1 MLKPDRVAAPRGPRP
16 DPDSDTSAEHIV
28 RLRDVSK
35 RYNTRSSG
43 VVTALEDVSVDV
55 KTNEFVTIVG
65 PSGCGKSTVMKIAGG
80 IIEPSSGSI
89 EFNGRPLLKPSP
101 EIGMVFQKATL
112 MPWRTVLQN
121 VLFPIEML
129 GLPLSDYQ
137 AEARALIDMVG
148 LHGFEDVY
156 PQELSGGMQQR
167 AAICRALVYDP
178 KLLLMDE
185 QFGALDALTREEMV
199 LELLRIW
206 NERRKTVI
214 FVTHS
219 ISEAVFLAD
228 RVLVMTPRPGRVV
241 LDLPIDLPRPRV
253 ADMEFTQE
261 FKRYSDI
268 VRDEIYAGKRAR
280 KD

>member
-1 MLKPDRVAAPRGPRP
+1 MLKPDRVSANEAVDNGPDQQRL
-16 DPDSDTSAEHIV
+16 ENVV
-28 RLRDVSK
+28 RLRGVSK
-35 RYNTRSSG
+35 KYSTRSSG
-43 VVTALEDVSVDV
+43 DVTALQGVSVDI
-55 KTNEFVTIVG
+55 KANQFVTIVG

-80 IIEPSSGSI
+80 IIEPSSGTI
-89 EFNGRPLLKPSP
+89 EFDGHPLMRPSP

-112 MPWRTVLQN
+112 MAWRTVLEN

-129 GLPLSDYQ
+129 GLSVAQYDGK
-137 AEARALIDMVG
+137 ARALLDMVG
-148 LHGFEDVY
+148 LRGFEDVY

-185 QFGALDALTREEMV
+185 PFGALDALTREEMV
-199 LELLRIW
+199 IELLRIW
-206 NERRKTVI
+206 DERKKTVL

-241 LDLPIDLPRPRV
+241 LDLSIDLPRPRSP
-253 ADMEFTQE
+253 DLEFTQE
-261 FKRYSDI
+261 FKHLCDR
-268 VRDEIYAGKRAR
+268 VRDQIYAGKQAR
-280 KD
+280 KV